1 MVVIGNLGNAN
12 WRLVPILGTAILS
25 TVTGMH
31 WLMGGQYKTIE
42 PLSVRELSDKH
53 TSESTIVRS
62 GTQADLIVVRRV
74 AIIGLIAILLN
85 VGLFAVEMLR
95 MPCDYGQDNQL
106 YQLADYLKEE
116 DLIEGYAT
124 FWNAQAITLL
134 SNDQVHARNILVDHD
149 GIKLCK
155 YQSNL
160 NWYQD
165 QPTIDHYFILL
176 SSQEY
181 DQLESSPDW
190 LKIESIIEET
200 KLTGTDHML
209 LIVNMNPWLIVG
221 WESD

>member
-1 MVVIGNLGNAN
+1 M
-12 WRLVPILGTAILS
+12 
-25 TVTGMH
+25 
-31 WLMGGQYKTIE
+31 
-42 PLSVRELSDKH
+42 
-53 TSESTIVRS
+53 
-62 GTQADLIVVRRV
+62 IVVRRV

-106 YQLADYLKEE
+106 HQLADYLKEE